1 MTPRRLP
8 LAEHTET
15 ELAKLAEFDAAPE
28 PEELVVER
36 VARALCDG
44 DAEDHGGYTW
54 KEAATRSLGGL
65 RDSYRQAARHAI
77 AAMEDAR

>member
-15 ELAKLAEFDAAPE
+15 ELAKLEEFDTAPE
-28 PEELVVER
+28 PVELVVER

-44 DAEDHGGYTW
+44 DAGDHGTYTW
-54 KEAATRSLGGL
+54 DEAVELDRGKL
-65 RDSYRQAARHAI
+65 RDDYRRAARHAI
-77 AAMEDAR
+77 AAMGGNR